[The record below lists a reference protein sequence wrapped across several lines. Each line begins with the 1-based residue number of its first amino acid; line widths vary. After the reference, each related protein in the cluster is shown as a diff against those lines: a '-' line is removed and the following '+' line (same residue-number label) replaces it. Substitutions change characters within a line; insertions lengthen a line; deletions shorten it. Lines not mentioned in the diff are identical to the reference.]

1 MNSNSTD
8 PKEIRKF
15 GWVALIFFGSI
26 FSLCLWLKKPFS
38 PYFFGFLTLLGAGFV
53 MIPVGMKP
61 VYSIWL
67 RIGHLIGRV
76 ITTIMLTL
84 CFYLVMT
91 PAGLLKRVFGGR
103 PLPVKPD
110 KNAVTYWVK
119 RSEPAQPIDR
129 FIKRY

>member
-38 PYFFGFLTLLGAGFV
+38 PYFFGVLTLLGAGFV
-53 MIPVGMKP
+53 MIPMGMKP
-61 VYSIWL
+61 VYSFWL
-67 RIGHLIGRV
+67 RIAHLIGKV
-76 ITTIMLTL
+76 ITTIMLTFG
-84 CFYLVMT
+84 FYLVMT
-91 PAGLLKRVFGGR
+91 PAGLLKRIFGGR
-103 PLPVKPD
+103 PLPIKPD
-110 KNAVTYWVK
+110 RNTTTYWIK
-119 RSEPAQPIDR
+119 RDEPAQPKDR